1 MPKIGQRKVQRLI
14 AEVSYS
20 REMRQEPKL
29 MVLVDEMLE
38 RQRQR
43 LSRRYGRWYALR
55 PVGNAIVADAESWY
69 DNQNARRISQPWELV
84 FIGRGGKR

>member
-1 MPKIGQRKVQRLI
+1 MPKIGQRKVRRLI
-14 AEVSYS
+14 AEVTYS
-20 REMRQEPKL
+20 REMRHEPRL
-29 MVLVDEMLE
+29 MALVDEMLE

-55 PVGNAIVADAESWY
+55 PIGDAAMSDAESWY
-69 DNQNARRISQPWELV
+69 GNQNVRRVSQPWELA